1 MKKVLI
7 GGFLSLIGS
16 IWCLVGFFAAA
27 ANVQTVTEWST
38 PPGRFGTSMLE
49 CHMVWPVVLGGLLL
63 LLGLAIMGIEY
74 FRKEK

>member
-16 IWCLVGFFAAA
+16 IWCLAGFFAAA
-27 ANVQTVTEWST
+27 ANVQNVAAWST

-49 CHMVWPVVLGGLLL
+49 TNMVWPVVLGGLLL
-63 LLGLAIMGIEY
+63 ALGLIIMGVEY

>member
-16 IWCLVGFFAAA
+16 IWCLCGLVGSAM
-27 ANVQTVTEWST
+27 NVYNVSAWST

-49 CHMVWPVVLGGLLL
+49 SHMVWPVVLGGLLL
-63 LLGLAIMGIEY
+63 LLGLVIMGIEY

>member
-16 IWCLVGFFAAA
+16 IWCLVGFLAAA